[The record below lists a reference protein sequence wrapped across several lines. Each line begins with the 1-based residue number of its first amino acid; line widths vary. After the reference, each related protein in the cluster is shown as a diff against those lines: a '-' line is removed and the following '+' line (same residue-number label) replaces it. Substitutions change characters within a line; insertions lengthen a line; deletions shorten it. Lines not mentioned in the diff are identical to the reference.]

1 MELGETFEELLKTVD
16 DVADWLQEKG
26 FSSDIIDAFKGMG
39 HDLVEVLVSAVYM
52 WGNGDILNRV
62 IWNITISATSA
73 FSVHLLPYSKIFL
86 QFVCGVLT

>member
-1 MELGETFEELLKTVD
+1 MELGEAFEELLKTVD

-52 WGNGDILNRV
+52 
-62 IWNITISATSA
+62 
-73 FSVHLLPYSKIFL
+73 
-86 QFVCGVLT
+86 